1 MDETRHTIRDKTKV
15 PRHCHGAVNAGAELL
30 SHILGSRRVISSNGE
45 PPEVDDELLD
55 ELVSNTDRIFFFF
68 KSITV
73 RLGVQNPMWHFH
85 MCVYKRC
92 VVLSCNILTQ
102 CFLPHNAKLSWR
114 SVHCGVSDERV
125 GVAPGCRLVSGES
138 VSSVCTSSSHHLP
151 HLPPFCVAATT
162 ESCLRVGQFSIASF
176 QHT

>member
-1 MDETRHTIRDKTKV
+1 MATQLPKPAIKMDETRHTIWDKTKV
-15 PRHCHGAVNAGAELL
+15 PRQCHGAVNAGAELL

-55 ELVSNTDRIFFFF
+55 EL

-125 GVAPGCRLVSGES
+125 GVAPGCRLELGGS
-138 VSSVCTSSSHHLP
+138 VSSLCAWGMSLAWAARMSSTHSSFLVCACEGTGAL
-151 HLPPFCVAATT
+151 T
-162 ESCLRVGQFSIASF
+162 LRG
-176 QHT
+176 